1 MMANGNRFSTSFRVA
16 YSPTGHRRGD
26 LVTKSTARSSSAT
39 KLRAAVSLRSKYQV
53 SAALNS
59 ASAAGWISSIL
70 AAIEDGR
77 DLTASFRPGNRFHF
91 ARIQFRDPACDLFAP
106 FFLYSLVHSVI
117 KAFEEAIGQCGPRFG
132 RKSECLFQKVG
143 NVWAHGAILSP
154 KHFPC
159 SRKSSGA
166 SGRIGMGTK
175 SAEVVSLVGGGG
187 RTRTCDLRIMR
198 RPTDSDSKQVQ

>member
-39 KLRAAVSLRSKYQV
+39 KLRAAVSLRSRYQV
-53 SAALNS
+53 RAALNS
-59 ASAAGWISSIL
+59 ASAAGWISSLL

-77 DLTASFRPGNRFHF
+77 DLTTSFRPGNGFHL
-91 ARIQFRDPACDLFAP
+91 AGIQFRYPECDLFVP

-117 KAFEEAIGQCGPRFG
+117 KAFEKTIGQRGSRFG
-132 RKSECLFQKVG
+132 GKSERLFQKVG

-154 KHFPC
+154 KHF
-159 SRKSSGA
+159 
-166 SGRIGMGTK
+166 
-175 SAEVVSLVGGGG
+175 SLVAQLLRSLG
-187 RTRTCDLRIMR
+187 RMG
-198 RPTDSDSKQVQ
+198 